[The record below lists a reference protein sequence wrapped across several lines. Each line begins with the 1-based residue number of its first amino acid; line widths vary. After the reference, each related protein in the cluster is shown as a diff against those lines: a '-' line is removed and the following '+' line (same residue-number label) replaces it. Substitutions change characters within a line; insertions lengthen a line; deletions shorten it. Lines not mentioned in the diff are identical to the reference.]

1 MNMLRVLVEA
11 ARHEGNP
18 LLKLSNTMKWQISF
32 GDHEIT
38 ELERYL
44 EIIGPL
50 EEMFNSL
57 NSTQST
63 IQRVIPSIKV
73 NTSILKL
80 LFVDYIVI
88 LIYLGVVNCG
98 ADVAAV
104 ATSPHMF
111 SLDGFE
117 EFTEEFTSSLT
128 SSTFGRGKFIVRK
141 YPY

>member
-1 MNMLRVLVEA
+1 MLRVLVQA

-18 LLKLSNTMKWQISF
+18 LQKLTTTMKWGITF
-32 GDHEIT
+32 GDHEIS

-63 IQRVIPSIKV
+63 IQKVIPSILV

-80 LFVDYIVI
+80 LFVCFLFLENVED
-88 LIYLGVVNCG
+88 
-98 ADVAAV
+98 
-104 ATSPHMF
+104 S
-111 SLDGFE
+111 
-117 EFTEEFTSSLT
+117 
-128 SSTFGRGKFIVRK
+128 
-141 YPY
+141 

>member
-1 MNMLRVLVEA
+1 MSLDILQTRGKISSSNIYFLQSVEITKENHNNNDDLTNNNDNFRWWSDVNMLRVLVEA

-80 LFVDYIVI
+80 LFVCFV
-88 LIYLGVVNCG
+88 
-98 ADVAAV
+98 
-104 ATSPHMF
+104 
-111 SLDGFE
+111 SLENAED
-117 EFTEEFTSSLT
+117 S
-128 SSTFGRGKFIVRK
+128 
-141 YPY
+141 

>member
-80 LFVDYIVI
+80 LFVCFV
-88 LIYLGVVNCG
+88 
-98 ADVAAV
+98 
-104 ATSPHMF
+104 
-111 SLDGFE
+111 SLENAED
-117 EFTEEFTSSLT
+117 S
-128 SSTFGRGKFIVRK
+128 
-141 YPY
+141 